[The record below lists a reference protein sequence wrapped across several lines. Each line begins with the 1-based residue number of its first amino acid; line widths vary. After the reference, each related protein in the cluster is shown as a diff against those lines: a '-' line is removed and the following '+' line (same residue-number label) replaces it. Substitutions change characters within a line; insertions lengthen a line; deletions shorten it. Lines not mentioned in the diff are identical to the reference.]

1 MGYAARIVG
10 VDLNEPRT
18 GLLRRLPLWDLSDY
32 KPRWL
37 LADLS
42 AALALTF
49 LVVPQGVAYA
59 LIAGLPPA
67 MGLYAAGIPV
77 VIGSIVR
84 SSRHA
89 ITGPTNA
96 VSLLVSSMFLG
107 MVDADPIVKA
117 TTLAFLVGLVQLGAG
132 VLRLGALIDYL
143 SKPVLL
149 GFVTGAGLLIG
160 AGQLHNATNTPRPE
174 GHNFF
179 EKLMH
184 WASDLPDAQL
194 ISIAIA
200 VACVVL
206 VVALRRI
213 DRRIPGATVVMI
225 AATALSMIFD
235 WRGAGLRTVADIAP
249 VPKGLPPLTLPDL
262 SQTAELLPLAAATAM
277 LSLVETSAVSRSIA
291 SRTGHR
297 VDVTFE
303 FIGEG
308 LANLAAAFCSGYPT
322 AGSLSRSS
330 LNEAAGAKTR
340 LAGILHG
347 LLVLVVLASLGP
359 LVNHTPIACLAGI
372 LFVVAW
378 RLIEFH
384 DIRRT
389 LGSHWGDRLTFLVT
403 LAATWFL
410 HLDQAIYLGVVLSLV
425 MFLRQERMLSAR
437 DLVFDSDGRL
447 RDVAFEPRHDP
458 RLSVCQA
465 IHMVNLEGPMFFGA
479 ASELSS
485 VLSEIILHRQTQVL
499 ILRLKRTDDID
510 VTTALMLEEV
520 ALRMREQGRQLILVG
535 MRDEAMK
542 ILDGT
547 GVAREI
553 GPENLFPS
561 QPRWYAAMEDAMRRG
576 LDLVGD
582 HACGPDCAIEDWLV
596 RRGGDKQTL

>member
-1 MGYAARIVG
+1 VLSEQRKSLG
-10 VDLNEPRT
+10 
-18 GLLRRLPLWDLSDY
+18 GLHRLPFLDLAGYS
-32 KPRWL
+32 RQWL

-49 LVVPQGVAYA
+49 LVIPQGIAYA

-67 MGLYAAGIPV
+67 MGLYAAGLPV
-77 VIGSIVR
+77 VIGSLMR

-107 MVDADPIVKA
+107 MVDADPLVKA
-117 TTLAFLVGLVQLGAG
+117 TTLAFLVGLIQLSAG

-143 SKPVLL
+143 SRPVLL
-149 GFVTGAGLLIG
+149 GFVTGAGILIG
-160 AGQLHNATNTPRPE
+160 AGQLHNATRTPRPH
-174 GHNFF
+174 GHNLFAR
-179 EKLMH
+179 LAD
-184 WASDLPDAQL
+184 WASALPDAHLASVGIALGCVL
-194 ISIAIA
+194 I
-200 VACVVL
+200 VV
-206 VVALRRI
+206 VLRRI
-213 DRRIPGATVVMI
+213 DRRIPSATVVMI
-225 AATALSMIFD
+225 GATALSMIFD
-235 WRGAGLRTVADIAP
+235 WRAAGVRTVADISP
-249 VPKGLPPLTLPDL
+249 VTAGLPPLSIPSLGAA
-262 SQTAELLPLAAATAM
+262 AELLPLAAATAM
-277 LSLVETSAVSRSIA
+277 LSLVETSAVARSIA

-297 VDVTFE
+297 VDITFE

-308 LANLAAAFCSGYPT
+308 LANLTAAFCSGYPT

-330 LNEAAGAKTR
+330 LNEAAGAKSR
-340 LAGILHG
+340 LAGISHG
-347 LLVLVVLASLGP
+347 VMVLIVLASLGS

-378 RLIEFH
+378 RLVELH

-389 LGSHWGDRLTFLVT
+389 LGSHWGDRLTFLST

-410 HLDQAIYLGVVLSLV
+410 HLDQAIYLGVALSLV
-425 MFLRQERMLSAR
+425 MFLRQERMLSVR
-437 DLVFDSDGRL
+437 DLVFDTDGRL

-458 RLSVCQA
+458 RLSMCQS

-499 ILRLKRTDDID
+499 VLRLKRTDDID

-520 ALRMREQGRQLILVG
+520 ALRLREQGRQLVLVG
-535 MRDEAMK
+535 MRDGAMK
-542 ILDGT
+542 LLRGT
-547 GVAREI
+547 GVAREL

-561 QPRWYAAMEDAMRRG
+561 EPRWYAAMEGALRHS
-576 LDLVGD
+576 LHIVSP
-582 HACGPDCAIEDWLV
+582 HACGDDCAIEAWLAQ
-596 RRGGDKQTL
+596 RGADA